1 MNSAGSSIPIDL
13 EVGLCTRPEDV
24 TALRQARHGA
34 AMSLE
39 EYLDFL
45 KRLESATIATLW
57 ARRGL
62 QGDTPF
68 EL

>member
-13 EVGLCTRPEDV
+13 EAGLCTRPEDV
-24 TALRQARHGA
+24 TALRQARRGA

-45 KRLESATIATLW
+45 TGLESAAIATMR
-57 ARRGL
+57 APRGL
-62 QGDTPF
+62 RGDTPF

>member
-13 EVGLCTRPEDV
+13 EAGLCTRPEDV
-24 TALRQARHGA
+24 TALRQARRGA
-34 AMSLE
+34 AMSLN

-45 KRLESATIATLW
+45 KGLESAAIATLR

-62 QGDTPF
+62 RGDAPF

>member
-13 EVGLCTRPEDV
+13 EAGLCTRPKDV
-24 TALRQARHGA
+24 AALRQARHGA

-45 KRLESATIATLW
+45 KGLESATIATLR